1 MSYPGCMV
9 VHMFDMIVEAELDLG
24 SLLASLDHERR
35 RVEARVAEVVA
46 EADRRAAYAADGHA
60 SVTGWCRAGA
70 RWSTN
75 EALVHLRLG
84 RLMFASPAVAAAAH
98 GGLVGVAQ
106 LHALARAFANPRCGG
121 QLLHVIDLLIEHAQH
136 LSFDEFNLVVRRWEM
151 LADADGAFRD
161 EESTHRDRTAQIVL
175 NDGGVHVR
183 ARGGS
188 AQGVLISEIFQRFV
202 DAEFV
207 SDWADTVA
215 AHGDDACAALMPR
228 THAQRRFDA
237 FHHIFLA
244 AASTPPAAQAPEPV
258 VNIVVTLETLE
269 AAVGHAAVGHAAVGH
284 ASSPC
289 HAAPDPLWSRSE
301 TTNGTLL
308 APNDILAAAL
318 IGHIRRVVVDS
329 AGVIIDLGRKRRLF
343 TGNQRQAVLMSSAR
357 CIWPGCD
364 QSSGR
369 CQADHLREWQHNGA
383 TNLANAAP
391 LCSRHNRWKSR
402 GYSTH
407 RDSNGY
413 WHTHRPD
420 GSEIT

>member
-9 VHMFDMIVEAELDLG
+9 VHMFDVIVEAELDLR
-24 SLLASLDHERR
+24 SLLTSLDHERR

-161 EESTHRDRTAQIVL
+161 EESTHRDRTA
-175 NDGGVHVR
+175 
-183 ARGGS
+183 
-188 AQGVLISEIFQRFV
+188 
-202 DAEFV
+202 
-207 SDWADTVA
+207 
-215 AHGDDACAALMPR
+215 
-228 THAQRRFDA
+228 
-237 FHHIFLA
+237 
-244 AASTPPAAQAPEPV
+244 
-258 VNIVVTLETLE
+258 NIVVTLETLE
-269 AAVGHAAVGHAAVGH
+269 AAVGHAAVGQ

-364 QSSGR
+364 QPSGR
-369 CQADHLREWQHNGA
+369 CQADHLHEWQHNGA
-383 TNLANAAP
+383 TNIANAAP

>member
-1 MSYPGCMV
+1 MV
-9 VHMFDMIVEAELDLG
+9 VHMFDVIVVAELDLG
-24 SLLASLDHERR
+24 SLFASLDRERR
-35 RVEARVAEVVA
+35 RVEARLAELVA
-46 EADRRAAYAADGHA
+46 EAHRRATYAADGHA
-60 SVTGWCRAGA
+60 SVASWCRAGA

-75 EALVHLRLG
+75 EASVHLRLG
-84 RLMFASPAVAAAAH
+84 RLMFASPTVAAAAH
-98 GGLVGVAQ
+98 DGLVGVAQ

-161 EESTHRDRTAQIVL
+161 EEATHRDRTANIGL
-175 NDGGVHVR
+175 SDGGVDVR
-183 ARGGS
+183 AHGAS

-215 AHGDDACAALMPR
+215 AHGDAACAALMPR

-269 AAVGHAAVGHAAVGH
+269 AAVGQAVAGQAASPSRAA
-284 ASSPC
+284 S
-289 HAAPDPLWSRSE
+289 DPLWSRSE

-308 APNDILAAAL
+308 VPNDILAAAL

-343 TGNQRQAVLMSSAR
+343 TGNQRQAVLMTSAR

-364 QSSGR
+364 QPSGR
-369 CQADHLREWQHNGA
+369 CQADHLHEWQHNGA
-383 TNLANAAP
+383 TNIANAAP

>member
-1 MSYPGCMV
+1 M
-9 VHMFDMIVEAELDLG
+9 
-24 SLLASLDHERR
+24 
-35 RVEARVAEVVA
+35 
-46 EADRRAAYAADGHA
+46 
-60 SVTGWCRAGA
+60 
-70 RWSTN
+70 
-75 EALVHLRLG
+75 
-84 RLMFASPAVAAAAH
+84 
-98 GGLVGVAQ
+98 
-106 LHALARAFANPRCGG
+106 
-121 QLLHVIDLLIEHAQH
+121 
-136 LSFDEFNLVVRRWEM
+136 
-151 LADADGAFRD
+151 
-161 EESTHRDRTAQIVL
+161 
-175 NDGGVHVR
+175 
-183 ARGGS
+183 
-188 AQGVLISEIFQRFV
+188 LISEIFQRFV

-215 AHGDDACAALMPR
+215 AHGDAACAALMPR

-269 AAVGHAAVGHAAVGH
+269 AAVGQAVAGQAASPSRAA
-284 ASSPC
+284 S
-289 HAAPDPLWSRSE
+289 DPLWSRSE

-308 APNDILAAAL
+308 VPNDILAAAL

>member
-1 MSYPGCMV
+1 
-9 VHMFDMIVEAELDLG
+9 
-24 SLLASLDHERR
+24 
-35 RVEARVAEVVA
+35 
-46 EADRRAAYAADGHA
+46 
-60 SVTGWCRAGA
+60 
-70 RWSTN
+70 
-75 EALVHLRLG
+75 
-84 RLMFASPAVAAAAH
+84 MFASPAVAAAAH

-106 LHALARAFANPRCGG
+106 LHVLARAFANPRCGG

-161 EESTHRDRTAQIVL
+161 EESTHRDRTANIGL
-175 NDGGVHVR
+175 SDGGVDVR

-215 AHGDDACAALMPR
+215 AHGDAACAALMPR

-237 FHHIFLA
+237 FHHVFLA
-244 AASTPPAAQAPEPV
+244 AASTPPTAQAPEPV

-269 AAVGHAAVGHAAVGH
+269 AAVSQTVVSQT
-284 ASSPC
+284 SSPC

-364 QSSGR
+364 QPSGR
-369 CQADHLREWQHNGA
+369 CQADHLHEWQHNGA
-383 TNLANAAP
+383 TNIANAAP

>member
-9 VHMFDMIVEAELDLG
+9 VHMFDVIVVAELDLG
-24 SLLASLDHERR
+24 SLFASLDRERR
-35 RVEARVAEVVA
+35 RVEARLAELVA
-46 EADRRAAYAADGHA
+46 EAHRRATYAADGHA
-60 SVTGWCRAGA
+60 SVASWCRAGA

-75 EALVHLRLG
+75 EASVHLRLG
-84 RLMFASPAVAAAAH
+84 RLMFASPTVAAAAH
-98 GGLVGVAQ
+98 DGLVGVAQ

-161 EESTHRDRTAQIVL
+161 EEATHRDRTANIGL
-175 NDGGVHVR
+175 SDGGVDVR
-183 ARGGS
+183 AHGAS

-215 AHGDDACAALMPR
+215 AHGDAACAALMPR

-269 AAVGHAAVGHAAVGH
+269 AAVGQAVAGQAASPSRAA
-284 ASSPC
+284 S
-289 HAAPDPLWSRSE
+289 DPLWSRSE

-308 APNDILAAAL
+308 VPNDILAAAL

-343 TGNQRQAVLMSSAR
+343 TGNQRQAVLMTSAR

-364 QSSGR
+364 QPSGR
-369 CQADHLREWQHNGA
+369 CQADHLHEWQHNGA
-383 TNLANAAP
+383 TNIANAAP